1 MSKPSDT
8 NCSKGFFQHAIF
20 KNLMFF
26 SSNMFFMKLK
36 THGGYCIG
44 DHLFP
49 YRTEKLSPIAQMVL
63 PYKVGEYVAA
73 SFPKSFDSQESE
85 LFFFIPICISAW
97 YAPLCM
103 IFV

>member
-1 MSKPSDT
+1 
-8 NCSKGFFQHAIF
+8 
-20 KNLMFF
+20 
-26 SSNMFFMKLK
+26 MFFMKLK

-73 SFPKSFDSQESE
+73 SFPESSDSNESG
-85 LFFFIPICISAW
+85 LFFFIPVA
-97 YAPLCM
+97 
-103 IFV
+103 